1 MINSFGY
8 PDLSLSIGV
17 RAFGLG
23 SRLQTLASEKVMT
36 PLWVCIDNSEKGGTR
51 SSIGVVRH
59 CIRAL
64 SFSKNVWTEDCPTQR
79 GLGGNPTVN
88 AKIALSKLITSAS
101 IDKGFPSRQYQSRAE
116 PHFQQ
121 DALADEPFVIGSS
134 GSSSKQTVHLSN
146 SGMRCRAQ
154 WVWSTNAHSLRIQ
167 WILNTQF
174 APAPPKTDEF

>member
-101 IDKGFPSRQYQSRAE
+101 IDKGFP
-116 PHFQQ
+116 
-121 DALADEPFVIGSS
+121 VTTV
-134 GSSSKQTVHLSN
+134 SKQGRTAFPA
-146 SGMRCRAQ
+146 RRTRRRAVCDRKQRIFFETDCASLKQ
-154 WVWSTNAHSLRIQ
+154 WNAVSRTMGLEHQ
-167 WILNTQF
+167 CPFTPN
-174 APAPPKTDEF
+174 PVDP